1 MYWQVAQVEKVFPH
15 LPVVAFR
22 RSPNPASST
31 GFSYFF
37 LARLGDWE
45 RARRRERELVAIEER
60 ECRERWEGEK
70 EGEKS
75 RSAFPLLPMIPCAP
89 PH

>member
-1 MYWQVAQVEKVFPH
+1 MVLLLLGAT
-15 LPVVAFR
+15 
-22 RSPNPASST
+22 PASST

-45 RARRRERELVAIEER
+45 RARRRERELVAIEEC

-70 EGEKS
+70 EG
-75 RSAFPLLPMIPCAP
+75 APLLTS
-89 PH
+89 

>member
-1 MYWQVAQVEKVFPH
+1 MYVNEDN
-15 LPVVAFR
+15 LPPPQAFLI
-22 RSPNPASST
+22 
-31 GFSYFF
+31 FF

-70 EGEKS
+70 EGEPDEIK
-75 RSAFPLLPMIPCAP
+75 RREKKGK
-89 PH
+89 